1 MPAPSRISVVVLA
14 ALCAPVAPASAQ
26 EPPPCTTAEHRQFD
40 FWIGDWDVTDA
51 GGEPAGRN
59 RIESILD
66 GCVLMESWEG
76 TGGSTGRSLNMFD
89 VRGDGRWHQTWVD
102 GDGGRLDLVGGLDA
116 DGRMVLSGKRPG
128 REGGVVRHRITWTPL
143 PDGTVRQHWQ
153 ASRDDGS
160 TWDDLFDGRYVRR
173 DGST

>member
-1 MPAPSRISVVVLA
+1 MPAPSRISAVVFAALGSLA
-14 ALCAPVAPASAQ
+14 APQRAQ
-26 EPPPCTTAEHRQFD
+26 EGSPCTSAEHRQFD
-40 FWIGDWDVTDA
+40 FWIGDWDVADA
-51 GGEPAGRN
+51 EGKPAGRN

-66 GCVLMESWEG
+66 GCALMESWEG
-76 TGGSTGRSLNMFD
+76 TSGSTGRSLNMFD
-89 VRGDGRWHQTWVD
+89 ARGDSRWHQTWVD

-116 DGRMVLSGKRPG
+116 EGRMVLSGERPG

-153 ASRDDGS
+153 ASRDDGA

-173 DGST
+173 DDSS